1 MEISETEYHYLLEK
15 VNGLEQAN
23 KKLKIDE
30 EKYRLLLDESSDPI
44 FSFSAGGRY
53 TYVNKR
59 FAQGVG
65 KQQDYIIGKTIWDV
79 FEKEEADRRYHF
91 LKKAFDSGDKQVL
104 EVRVP
109 TPEGDTYYITTLTP
123 QKDSA
128 GNVVT
133 VLCISKDITIRKR
146 AEIELQKSEKQL
158 PIANATKDKFFSII
172 ANDLKNPFNSIL
184 GFSKLL
190 LEQIDEQD
198 QSKINEIAH
207 AIHTSGKNT
216 FRLLENLLEWS
227 GSQTGTIKFE
237 PESFLINQLIQDT
250 ITLCSHHADA
260 KNICIRQQVPDQLT
274 AYADKNMIQTVVRN
288 LLTNAIKFTNPQ
300 GQITITAAQK
310 TDQIHVT
317 VSDNGIGMKPKA
329 IEALFNIHEKSS
341 TPGTENE
348 LGTGLGLILC
358 KEFIEKHGSTIEVN
372 SEPGKGSHFSFSLP
386 IVKSPAD

>member
-1 MEISETEYHYLLEK
+1 MEISETEYHHLLEK
-15 VNGLEQAN
+15 VNRLEQEN
-23 KKLKIDE
+23 ETLKTDE

-59 FAQGVG
+59 FAKGVG
-65 KQQDYIIGKTIWDV
+65 KQQDFIIGKTIWDV
-79 FEKEEADRRYHF
+79 FDQEEADKRYHF

-109 TPEGDTYYITTLTP
+109 TPVGDTYYITTITP
-123 QKDSA
+123 QKDNS
-128 GNVVT
+128 GNVAT

-146 AEIELQKSEKQL
+146 AEIELQESEKQL
-158 PIANATKDKFFSII
+158 RIANATKDKFFSII
-172 ANDLKNPFNSIL
+172 AHDLKNPFNSII

-190 LEQIDEQD
+190 LEQINDQE
-198 QSKINEIAH
+198 QSKINEFAH
-207 AIHTSGKNT
+207 AIHTSGKNA
-216 FRLLENLLEWS
+216 FRLLENLLDWS
-227 GSQTGTIKFE
+227 SSQTGTIRFE
-237 PESFLINQLIQDT
+237 PEPFLINQLIQDT
-250 ITLCSHHADA
+250 IALCSHHADA
-260 KNICIRQQVPDQLT
+260 KYICIQQHLPDQLP
-274 AYADKNMIQTVVRN
+274 AYADKNMVQTVVRN

-300 GQITITAAQK
+300 GHITISAARK

-317 VSDNGIGMKPKA
+317 VSDNGIGMNPKT

-358 KEFIEKHGSTIEVN
+358 KEFIEKHGSTIKVS
-372 SEPGKGSHFSFSLP
+372 SEPGKGSDFSFLLP
-386 IVKSPAD
+386 MATQS